1 MNDFD
6 LSREWYDWVGQDSF
20 QGRPHHDP
28 INHIA
33 ELEDLVLRRSLTS
46 WEDIERAFL
55 YKFLDEAEATRE
67 KEKNDKWD
75 RLVKIWHIKKEDLI
89 PRQLVDYIM
98 AEGDEHHGSREPSK
112 VYKVSTRDST
122 STSIDDST
130 HKSTDVSSCSPSPD
144 VEKLI
149 TMKDFLEL
157 EEFLG
162 LEDGEKLED
171 LDLSR
176 EVTMEDFLEIKIRR
190 RSLMTISIL
199 REEIWRLRQ
208 RLASIDAN
216 MMKSI
221 DIPYIINR
229 HLPYDID

>member
-1 MNDFD
+1 
-6 LSREWYDWVGQDSF
+6 
-20 QGRPHHDP
+20 
-28 INHIA
+28 
-33 ELEDLVLRRSLTS
+33 
-46 WEDIERAFL
+46 
-55 YKFLDEAEATRE
+55 
-67 KEKNDKWD
+67 
-75 RLVKIWHIKKEDLI
+75 
-89 PRQLVDYIM
+89 
-98 AEGDEHHGSREPSK
+98 
-112 VYKVSTRDST
+112 
-122 STSIDDST
+122 
-130 HKSTDVSSCSPSPD
+130 
-144 VEKLI
+144 
-149 TMKDFLEL
+149 MKDFLEL
-157 EEFLG
+157 EEFFG

-221 DIPYIINR
+221 DIPYINR